1 MHTGPLGRVMLT
13 RAGFDRFVEAE
24 DGNYNPIRSHGDE
37 GRGSFVELGLRD
49 KRLTAGAVRRRQTTH
64 EGENDMA
71 NLEGKK
77 APNFSLVGNDGKK
90 HSLDDYKG
98 KTVVLY
104 FYPKDDTPGCT
115 KEACGFRDLS
125 PTLKKADTVVLGV
138 SKDNLEAHNRFSGKY
153 KLPFTLLSDPKAE
166 VMKKYGAFG
175 KKMMYGKEVQGTIR
189 STVVIGPKG
198 DVLKHWTAVKKA
210 DSHPNEV
217 MDYLKAH

>member
-1 MHTGPLGRVMLT
+1 
-13 RAGFDRFVEAE
+13 
-24 DGNYNPIRSHGDE
+24 
-37 GRGSFVELGLRD
+37 
-49 KRLTAGAVRRRQTTH
+49 
-64 EGENDMA
+64 MA

-77 APNFSLVGNDGKK
+77 APAFSLEGSDGKK

-115 KEACGFRDLS
+115 KEACGFRDQNS
-125 PTLKKADTVVLGV
+125 SLKKADTVVLGV
-138 SKDNLEAHNRFSGKY
+138 SKDSIESHKKFAGKY
-153 KLPFTLLSDPKAE
+153 KLPFTLLSDPKTE

-198 DVLKHWTAVKKA
+198 DVLKHWTTVKKA
-210 DSHPNEV
+210 EAHPDEV
-217 MDYLKAH
+217 SAFLKGR